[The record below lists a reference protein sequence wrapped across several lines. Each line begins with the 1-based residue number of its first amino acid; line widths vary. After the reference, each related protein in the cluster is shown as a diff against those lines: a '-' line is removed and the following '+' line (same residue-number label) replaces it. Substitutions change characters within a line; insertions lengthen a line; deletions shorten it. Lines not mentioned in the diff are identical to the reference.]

1 MRKASA
7 SRRCRAGDVL
17 MGGGEGGVAV
27 VLPGDDQSDR
37 DQQCDEHDGETAGHP
52 SPRSLAHGANLAQRS
67 VGVRLIRAS
76 LDCVV
81 VGRRIDQVT
90 AHPSAMLLGAQLLQV
105 LAWPFLGGSKVGGA
119 FLGVIAMLAVGS
131 AVLAVRRT
139 PHVSRVVFF
148 LGAPTIVFTLLEA
161 IFPTTEPIV
170 LVSALLHA
178 PFYFYVSYA
187 MLRYLFHD
195 DVITTDE
202 YFATGAAFTVVAWGF
217 AYVFVVVQI
226 MWPDSFVNAEATA
239 DRASSCSTCRSPR

>member
-1 MRKASA
+1 VT
-7 SRRCRAGDVL
+7 RAY
-17 MGGGEGGVAV
+17 
-27 VLPGDDQSDR
+27 
-37 DQQCDEHDGETAGHP
+37 
-52 SPRSLAHGANLAQRS
+52 
-67 VGVRLIRAS
+67 

-81 VGRRIDQVT
+81 VGRRLDRPLGQV
-90 AHPSAMLLGAQLLQV
+90 ASHPSAMLLCAQLLQV

-119 FLGVIAMLAVGS
+119 FLGVIGMLAVGS

-161 IFPTTEPIV
+161 IFPTTDPIV
-170 LVSALLHA
+170 LVSGLLHA

-217 AYVFVVVQI
+217 AYVFVVVQLV
-226 MWPDSFVNAEATA
+226 WPDSFSNAEGYG
-239 DRASSCSTCRSPR
+239 RPWFELLYLSFSTLTSVGLSDVVAVGQQARSVVMVEMMVGVFYIAMVVARMVGLTMMRHRR